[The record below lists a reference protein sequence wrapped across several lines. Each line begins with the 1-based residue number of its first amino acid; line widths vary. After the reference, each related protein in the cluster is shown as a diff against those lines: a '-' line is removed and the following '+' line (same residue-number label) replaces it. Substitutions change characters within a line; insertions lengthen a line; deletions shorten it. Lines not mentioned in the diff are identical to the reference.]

1 MDNKPVFDRT
11 LFIPIIIGVCSVL
24 GICLVLLVGRLNAA
38 RGEVQNE
45 ATQTPIRYQYLG
57 TEPAIVFPTDAPT
70 LTALPETI
78 APTDDLLKPT
88 LVFPTATLRPKST
101 PTIPTRA
108 IITPV
113 SLTPTVGSLNVIYD
127 DGDFKFL
134 YTGDWHQN
142 TVSGTYQSTLHISS
156 TIGDSVQLS
165 FVGQKIRIAYQA
177 GPSLGTIAL
186 RLDGADFVLD
196 QSSADTVLSRWESP
210 VLVLSSHSITI
221 THVSGGS
228 INLDSIAVID
238 LATPTPTP

>member
-1 MDNKPVFDRT
+1 
-11 LFIPIIIGVCSVL
+11 
-24 GICLVLLVGRLNAA
+24 
-38 RGEVQNE
+38 
-45 ATQTPIRYQYLG
+45 
-57 TEPAIVFPTDAPT
+57 
-70 LTALPETI
+70 
-78 APTDDLLKPT
+78 
-88 LVFPTATLRPKST
+88 
-101 PTIPTRA
+101 
-108 IITPV
+108 
-113 SLTPTVGSLNVIYD
+113 VGSLNVIYD